1 MGLRCEWI
9 REFLYLFINCFV
21 PVQGLES
28 QCKSNQ
34 RPGGRNMYIEGGGEG
49 VGNEIETKTDA
60 YKTKLHFGKAM
71 RIAQLLIGEG
81 RKTGFHTAHQYDEP
95 VYSQAFYTV

>member
-1 MGLRCEWI
+1 MNGSESSCTCSLI
-9 REFLYLFINCFV
+9 ALFLYRGWNPNVKATNDREDVICTLK
-21 PVQGLES
+21 GE
-28 QCKSNQ
+28 
-34 RPGGRNMYIEGGGEG
+34 GGEG